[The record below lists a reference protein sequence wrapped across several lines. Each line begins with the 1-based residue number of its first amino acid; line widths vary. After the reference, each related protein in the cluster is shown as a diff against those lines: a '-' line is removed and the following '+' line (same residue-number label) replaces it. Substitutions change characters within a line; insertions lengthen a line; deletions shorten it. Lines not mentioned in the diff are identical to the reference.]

1 VIGKQARAVDLRL
14 ETFRDEVVRVDL
26 VGQATSFL
34 WSREKQASEDAQS
47 EYTRFLNVLANGTP
61 EQVRARLKALKAA
74 DAASSLSSRQ
84 RKKLADEAFHTYTD
98 AVLADDVLTPDEEE
112 TFLDVC
118 DAVGIELLPNSD
130 LFFRLAI
137 AKVNDGRLEAIS
149 NPHLMTKKN
158 EAVHLE
164 MVAGPMK
171 EVSLR
176 EFRGGSAGF
185 SFRIAK
191 GVRYRAGSFRGRS
204 VIVGT
209 ELQVADSGPL
219 AVTSSRVVFLGQRK
233 TMEVPYSKL
242 VGVEVFEDGIRF
254 SASNR
259 QNAPLF
265 KLENGEIV
273 AATVNAA
280 AQRFN
285 A

>member
-1 VIGKQARAVDLRL
+1 M
-14 ETFRDEVVRVDL
+14 DL

-34 WSREKQASEDAQS
+34 WSRERKQASEDAQT
-47 EYTRFLNVLANGTP
+47 EYARFLDVLPNGTP

-74 DAASSLSSRQ
+74 DVASALSSRQ
-84 RKKLADEAFHTYTD
+84 RHKLADEAFQTYAD
-98 AVLADDVLTPDEEE
+98 AVLADDVLTADEEA
-112 TFLDVC
+112 TFSDVC
-118 DAVGIELLPNSD
+118 DAVGIELLPDSD

-137 AKVNDGRLEAIS
+137 AKVNDGRLEGIPQ
-149 NPHLMTKKN
+149 PHVMTKKN
-158 EAVHLE
+158 EAVYLE
-164 MVAGPMK
+164 MVAGLMK
-171 EVSLR
+171 EVTLR

-191 GVRYRAGSFRGRS
+191 GVCYRTGAFRGRS
-204 VIVGT
+204 VVVGT
-209 ELQVADSGPL
+209 ELQVADPGVL

-233 TMEVPYSKL
+233 TIEVPYSKL

-265 KLENGEIV
+265 KVENGEVI

-280 AQRFN
+280 VQRFT